1 MQLTDNDKSALLKL
15 ARQSI
20 QLGLNK
26 QRMQVSLR
34 DYSTTLQTDAACFV
48 TLSIN
53 HQLRGCIG
61 HLSAVQPLVQDVAD
75 NAFAAAFSDPRFS
88 PLSVNELEHV
98 NIEISVLTPATPMTF
113 SSEAD
118 LLQQIVE
125 GEDGLILSD
134 RGHRG
139 TFLPSVWESLPTRD
153 QFWQH
158 LKLKAGLPVNYWS
171 DTLQVS
177 RYRTLAFSE

>member
-1 MQLTDNDKSALLKL
+1 MQLTDNDKSTLLKL

-20 QLGLNK
+20 QLGLNR
-26 QRMQVSLR
+26 QRLR
-34 DYSTTLQTDAACFV
+34 INLNDYSSTLKTEAACFV
-48 TLSIN
+48 TLTIN

-75 NAFAAAFSDPRFS
+75 NAFAAAFSDPRFT
-88 PLSVNELEHV
+88 PLSASELERV
-98 NIEISVLTPATPMTF
+98 NIEISILTPATPMTF

-118 LLQQIVE
+118 LLDQIVE
-125 GEDGLILSD
+125 GEDGLILED

-158 LKLKAGLPVNYWS
+158 LKMKAGLPVNYWS
-171 DTLQVS
+171 ESLQVS